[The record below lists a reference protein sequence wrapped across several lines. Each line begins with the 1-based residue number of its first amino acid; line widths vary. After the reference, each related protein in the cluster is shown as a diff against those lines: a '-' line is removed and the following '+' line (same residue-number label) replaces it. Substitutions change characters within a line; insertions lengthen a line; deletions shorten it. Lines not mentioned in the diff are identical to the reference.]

1 MFIQQKYTACLILQ
15 KTLYRCQL
23 EMASNTSFD
32 GVSLCVRVCGKLHK
46 DDKDV
51 NPGNNHKDN
60 LDTHLDE
67 RISIKIKRTLCKTQ
81 AKTSFEVQNTPVLHS
96 CARHQFIVR

>member
-32 GVSLCVRVCGKLHK
+32 GVSLCVRVCGKLYK